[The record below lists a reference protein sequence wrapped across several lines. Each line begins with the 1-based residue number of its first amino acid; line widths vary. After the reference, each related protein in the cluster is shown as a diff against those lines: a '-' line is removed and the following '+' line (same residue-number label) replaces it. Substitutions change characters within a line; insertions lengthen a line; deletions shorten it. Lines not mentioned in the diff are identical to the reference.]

1 MRVKFV
7 RNNVNETVKTE
18 EQILGEAM
26 ISLSLDEHTG
36 NLKDAANN
44 IALLGFV
51 ISGRIEDAE
60 KHLSQY
66 EKIINKDI
74 LQLCAKLVD
83 SLNGE
88 NSTNLKQQ
96 LDSAISQ
103 CKENNTF
110 SDILDSNVKVAV
122 KNFEPKLV
130 SEYTNNYKEWKT
142 IYQSAIEK
150 QSQVQDV
157 DQRVGNI
164 ERTLAELQQSRQS
177 LWFFENREDID
188 IAIYKKKTNY
198 PKRWFGKKKKPKTV
212 DAFYVPPSVSRVN

>member
-1 MRVKFV
+1 
-7 RNNVNETVKTE
+7 
-18 EQILGEAM
+18 M

-44 IALLGFV
+44 IALLGYV

-103 CKENNTF
+103 CKQNNTF

>member
-44 IALLGFV
+44 IALLGYV

-110 SDILDSNVKVAV
+110 SDILDSNVKLAV

>member
-1 MRVKFV
+1 
-7 RNNVNETVKTE
+7 
-18 EQILGEAM
+18 M
-26 ISLSLDEHTG
+26 ISLSLNEHTA

-51 ISGRIEDAE
+51 INGRIEDAE
-60 KHLSQY
+60 KHLSQF

-74 LQLCAKLVD
+74 LQLCHKLVD

-103 CKENNTF
+103 CKQNNTF
-110 SDILDSNVKVAV
+110 SDILDSNVKLAV

-157 DQRVGNI
+157 GQRVENI
-164 ERTLAELQQSRQS
+164 ERTLTELQQSRQS

-188 IAIYKKKTNY
+188 IEIYKKKTYY